1 MQPHN
6 PDRCR
11 HISGRVS
18 KFQIFSQ
25 GIFAALSP
33 TESFFQYSR
42 TQVAAAKIPGDKIR
56 RPNMRKIDNHSESS
70 SALTALESP
79 QPNECVYDQSISIS
93 GIIDGSDHSASQHI
107 IRAWIDNVCIGE
119 TSIFRQASAG
129 ESRLG
134 YKILGKLPEPITEP
148 RPAVIVVTLSGEK
161 ETETKTIG
169 EISVELVPAG
179 LRERHYGEVVPPDQ
193 AEVLHREN
201 IYGSGPPAEQPWP
214 EALQL
219 VRGYLPPKG
228 SIVDV
233 GCGAGAFGPELIKA
247 GYQWLGLE
255 VNDHCVNLLERSQL
269 PHRKLPSAASRFPC
283 ADREFDH
290 AICIE
295 VLEHVADLDA
305 FLSEIS
311 RVIGGRALFSVPNM
325 EVLPFLKDW
334 EVAPWHLL
342 EADHKNFFTRTSLRE
357 LLNKYFARVEVFS
370 YGEHPLR
377 TRDEIALHVH
387 LFAVAIS

>member
-70 SALTALESP
+70 SGLTALESP
-79 QPNECVYDQSISIS
+79 QPNERVYDQSISIS
-93 GIIDGSDHSASQHI
+93 GVISGSQSDASQHI

-119 TSIFRQASAG
+119 TRILPRRDA
-129 ESRLG
+129 EEPRLG

-169 EISVELVPAG
+169 EISVELVPAR
-179 LRERHYGEVVPPDQ
+179 LRERHYGEVVPPNQ
-193 AEVLHREN
+193 TKVLHREN
-201 IYGSGPPAEQPWP
+201 IYGSGPPAERPSP
-214 EALQL
+214 EALRL
-219 VRGYLPPKG
+219 VLEYLPPQS

-247 GYQWLGLE
+247 GHKWLGLE
-255 VNDHCVNLLERSQL
+255 KNDHCIALLERRQL
-269 PHRKLPSAASRFPC
+269 PHRKLQDASTRFPC
-283 ADREFDH
+283 LDREFDH
-290 AICIE
+290 AICVE
-295 VLEHVADLDA
+295 VLEHVETPEF
-305 FLSEIS
+305 FLSEIA